1 MRRTSTSSKVSRDG
15 LAVSVRWP
23 ADTHSPGS
31 IPKSIEEET
40 PPAFKKSKH
49 QYTHH
54 MLDTPADEGSGGKAR
69 IVDSKNFP
77 ISKTIA
83 AGHLDI
89 EPGAMR
95 EMHWH
100 PNADEWYVE
109 LARYLLPRGTSDTD
123 MLGTG
128 LSSSK
133 VAHAS
138 PSSPPRVMR
147 AHSITWQAM
156 LASCLATWATSS
168 RTSATT
174 SL

>member
-1 MRRTSTSSKVSRDG
+1 MRRTSTFSKVGIEAAWSLFIHG
-15 LAVSVRWP
+15 L
-23 ADTHSPGS
+23 TKHPGS
-31 IPKSIEEET
+31 IPKSIDEEK

-100 PNADEWYVE
+100 PNADEWYE
-109 LARYLLPRGTSDTD
+109 TLEPFPS
-123 MLGTG
+123 
-128 LSSSK
+128 LSY
-133 VAHAS
+133 
-138 PSSPPRVMR
+138 
-147 AHSITWQAM
+147 
-156 LASCLATWATSS
+156 
-168 RTSATT
+168 
-174 SL
+174 

>member
-1 MRRTSTSSKVSRDG
+1 MTRTKVSRVS
-15 LAVSVRWP
+15 LAMSVERLT
-23 ADTHSPGS
+23 DTHLPGS

-109 LARYLLPRGTSDTD
+109 LAR
-123 MLGTG
+123 
-128 LSSSK
+128 
-133 VAHAS
+133 
-138 PSSPPRVMR
+138 
-147 AHSITWQAM
+147 
-156 LASCLATWATSS
+156 
-168 RTSATT
+168 
-174 SL
+174 

>member
-1 MRRTSTSSKVSRDG
+1 
-15 LAVSVRWP
+15 VRWP
-23 ADTHSPGS
+23 ADTHLTGS

-109 LARYLLPRGTSDTD
+109 LTGHLLP
-123 MLGTG
+123 
-128 LSSSK
+128 
-133 VAHAS
+133 
-138 PSSPPRVMR
+138 
-147 AHSITWQAM
+147 
-156 LASCLATWATSS
+156 
-168 RTSATT
+168 
-174 SL
+174 

>member
-1 MRRTSTSSKVSRDG
+1 MRRISIFSKVGIEAAWLLLIHWLTR
-15 LAVSVRWP
+15 
-23 ADTHSPGS
+23 HPGS
-31 IPKSIEEET
+31 IPKSIDEEK

-100 PNADEWYVE
+100 PNADEWYNSPE
-109 LARYLLPRGTSDTD
+109 TLLSF
-123 MLGTG
+123 
-128 LSSSK
+128 
-133 VAHAS
+133 AY
-138 PSSPPRVMR
+138 
-147 AHSITWQAM
+147 
-156 LASCLATWATSS
+156 
-168 RTSATT
+168 
-174 SL
+174 

>member
-1 MRRTSTSSKVSRDG
+1 MRRTSTFSKVSQKALG
-15 LAVSVRWP
+15 LRRRF
-23 ADTHSPGS
+23 ADKQSTGS
-31 IPKSIEEET
+31 IPKSIDEEK

-54 MLDTPADEGSGGKAR
+54 MLDTPPDEGSGGKAR

-100 PNADEWYVE
+100 PNADEWY
-109 LARYLLPRGTSDTD
+109 ALLETGT
-123 MLGTG
+123 
-128 LSSSK
+128 
-133 VAHAS
+133 
-138 PSSPPRVMR
+138 
-147 AHSITWQAM
+147 
-156 LASCLATWATSS
+156 
-168 RTSATT
+168 
-174 SL
+174 